1 MANEKD
7 AGQLKPATPMVT
19 AAVAPGR
26 TVVVDGRPQGPGTLV
41 TLPAMEARSLMGLG
55 FLLSQQRPAA
65 APETQAPK
73 AFQGPNF
80 HGPVGGVV
88 KPS

>member
-1 MANEKD
+1 MANVKD
-7 AGQLKPATPMVT
+7 EGQPAPTIT

-41 TLPAMEARSLMGLG
+41 TLPAIEARNLMGLG
-55 FLLSQQRPAA
+55 FLLTPQRPAV
-65 APETQAPK
+65 APVTKAPK

-80 HGPVGGVV
+80 QGPVGGVV
-88 KPS
+88 KPQ